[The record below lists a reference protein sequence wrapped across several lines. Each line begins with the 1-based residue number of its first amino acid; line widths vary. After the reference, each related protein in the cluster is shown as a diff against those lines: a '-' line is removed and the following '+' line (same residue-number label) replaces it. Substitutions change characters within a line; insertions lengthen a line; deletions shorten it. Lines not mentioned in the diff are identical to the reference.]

1 MVRRRREKGL
11 RGEYRAAGLMAA
23 CVLPA
28 GPHSLGCC
36 GRFDTYHTVGR
47 QRTGQAWVLKEEE
60 VPQVL
65 LGIPTENR
73 IPPRWF
79 RERDTS
85 REAVD
90 RRGES

>member
-1 MVRRRREKGL
+1 MVGRRRRENGV

-28 GPHSLGCC
+28 GPPLPGLLW
-36 GRFDTYHTVGR
+36 RFDTYHTVGR
-47 QRTGQAWVLKEEE
+47 QRTGQAWVLKEE

-65 LGIPTENR
+65 LGVPTENR
-73 IPPRWF
+73 NPPRWF
-79 RERDTS
+79 RGRDTS

-90 RRGES
+90 RRG